1 MKHFLYIFMYIN
13 VISQRQGYR
22 MLNVVEKNKVQWL
35 AELCTDF
42 SSFLLQNAT
51 HSPCTLFKWSTNQKR
66 NLNKWV
72 GKNNESTCFFTG
84 QWMAWGKWCESL
96 MCCSQNSTLLN
107 RQRSSSPSSKHLEH
121 LWQGALKHRLKLFA
135 LICHSSVSV
144 TTACHVMSTGFCT
157 QPMINRSEMTLCMM
171 RIWVPMKM

>member
-1 MKHFLYIFMYIN
+1 M
-13 VISQRQGYR
+13 
-22 MLNVVEKNKVQWL
+22 
-35 AELCTDF
+35 
-42 SSFLLQNAT
+42 SFLRDRVTECWMWLRRTKFSDLQNFVLT
-51 HSPCTLFKWSTNQKR
+51 FLLFFCKMQHIPLVPCSNDRPIKR